1 MRRLSQTWK
10 QKRTAERSS
19 NHVIKQRIPNVHQI
33 NDDKDCRRN
42 SSKVRYIQEIHPL
55 RYKTVIE
62 LAKLSI
68 KVLPWLGIWSNNKLS
83 ISLLAKAFFPGIRR
97 MGETSFPSV
106 HRIPGKRASTS
117 REIVHFIYDNLWRL
131 LFPTTQLKAV
141 YYCSNVSLMS
151 CIPLNVAQS
160 FSLQDSVLETRFRC
174 FLHFCDIMV
183 GSHQD

>member
-10 QKRTAERSS
+10 QKRTSERSS

-68 KVLPWLGIWSNNKLS
+68 KVNLSRVTAFFLDLGFGVIIFLLS

-97 MGETSFPSV
+97 VGETSFPSV

-117 REIVHFIYDNLWRL
+117 REIVHFIYDNL
-131 LFPTTQLKAV
+131 
-141 YYCSNVSLMS
+141 
-151 CIPLNVAQS
+151 
-160 FSLQDSVLETRFRC
+160 
-174 FLHFCDIMV
+174 
-183 GSHQD
+183 